1 MFLHTPCISPQVC
14 SEGGESRSPLSL
26 ETKGIETLGIVKKD
40 TETLGLISVLPE
52 VLSQVKSRSRLV
64 NKKMR
69 HSCLGLVSYK
79 KLALTISRSQS
90 CNKFL

>member
-1 MFLHTPCISPQVC
+1 MKNS
-14 SEGGESRSPLSL
+14 SRLDL
-26 ETKGIETLGIVKKD
+26 VEKD
-40 TETLGLISVLPE
+40 TETLVLVSPE
-52 VLSQVKSRSRLV
+52 ILSQMKSRSRLV